1 MIARVWHG
9 WTTPAD
15 ADAYERL
22 LREEVLP
29 GMAEQ
34 AGDGFCGAEVLRR
47 ADGEEVGFVTILHF
61 ASMDAVQRVVGEDV
75 RTAHVPAAARA
86 LLARHEETVTHYE
99 VAMELGADRTSPAD

>member
-15 ADAYERL
+15 ADDYERL

-29 GMAEQ
+29 DMAEQ

-47 ADGEEVGFVTILHF
+47 AEEDEVAFLTILRF
-61 ASMDAVQRVVGEDV
+61 ASMDAVRRVVGDDV
-75 RTAHVPAAARA
+75 STAHVPASART
-86 LLARHEETVTHYE
+86 LLTRYEETVAHYK
-99 VAMELGADRTSPAD
+99 VAVETSAARTSPAD